1 MNKFE
6 QLGLNES
13 LLKAISDLGFETP
26 SEVQEKA
33 IPLLLEDDTD
43 IVALAQTGTGKT
55 AAFGFPLIQKIDP
68 FNKQTQVLILSPTR
82 ELCLQITNEIKLYSK
97 YIDGLYT
104 VAVYGGAS
112 IHDQARDIKRG
123 AQVIVATPGRMQD
136 MINRGMVN
144 IKNISI
150 CVLDEA
156 DEMLNMG
163 FYEDI
168 TSILSDTPKDK
179 NTWLFSATMPQEV
192 ARIAKEFMRNPKEI
206 TVGHKNSS
214 SANISHEYYLVN
226 ARDRYEGLKRL
237 ADANPDIFSVI
248 FCRTKRDTQA
258 VAERLIEDGYNAAAL
273 HGDLSQAQRD
283 GVMKSFR
290 GRQIQMLVATD
301 VAARGIDVDNITHVI
316 NYQLP
321 DEIETYTHRSGR
333 TGRAGKSGTSFVIIT
348 KSEIRKIH
356 SIERIIKTK
365 FEEKPIPSGMEI
377 CEIQL
382 LHLANKIK
390 DTETDH
396 SIDTY
401 LPSIMELLQ
410 DIPKEELIKKVISV
424 EFNRFL
430 NYYKKTKDLASQDS
444 SSSRAEIPSDGS
456 VRYFINI
463 GSRDD
468 YDWMSLKD
476 YLRDTLEV
484 GQDDVFKVD
493 VKEGFSFFNT
503 NADMAEKVMEVLN
516 AVNINGRKINVEIS
530 KNEGGRSSGRR
541 DHNGR
546 SGGGRSGG
554 SGFSGR
560 REGGNSGGGYRGNRD
575 GGNREGGGYRGNS
588 GGGNREG
595 GFNREGGNR
604 EGGSGFRPRT
614 SSTGGSDRRSSD
626 SRDSGR
632 RGEGRSSSEGRST
645 ERRSSGFDS
654 AKRTPRRSND

>member
-168 TSILSDTPKDK
+168 TSILSETPKDK

-258 VAERLIEDGYNAAAL
+258 VAEKLIEDGYNAAAL

-430 NYYKKTKDLASQDS
+430 NYYKKSKDLASQDS

-476 YLRDTLEV
+476 YLRDTLQV

-632 RGEGRSSSEGRST
+632 RGEGRSSEGRST
-645 ERRSSGFDS
+645 ERRSSGFEG
-654 AKRTPRRSND
+654 AKRSPRRSND